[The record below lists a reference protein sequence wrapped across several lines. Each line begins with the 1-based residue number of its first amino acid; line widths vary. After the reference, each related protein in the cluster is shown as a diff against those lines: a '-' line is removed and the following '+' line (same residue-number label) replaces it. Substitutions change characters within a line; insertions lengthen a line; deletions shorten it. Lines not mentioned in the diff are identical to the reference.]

1 MCDDAPPCAAAAG
14 FLLDA
19 THSWSQV
26 FGLAGAVYA
35 IGYGGFY
42 AFGSAEKQF
51 D

>member
-1 MCDDAPPCAAAAG
+1 MTCPCAAAAG

-26 FGLAGAVYA
+26 FGLAAAVYA